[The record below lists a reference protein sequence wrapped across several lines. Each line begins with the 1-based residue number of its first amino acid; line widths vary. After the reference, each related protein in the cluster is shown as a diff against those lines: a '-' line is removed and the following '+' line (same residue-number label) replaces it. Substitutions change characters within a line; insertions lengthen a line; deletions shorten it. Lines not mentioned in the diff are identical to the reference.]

1 MIENSHNLVFLLFF
15 LFIAQQEQKSLKER
29 LEETIH
35 DLTESRDEI
44 EKVRREDNSKMEKGI
59 CIIVFSRENSC
70 VYCLFLLINNLF
82 FREIDRASIAEL
94 QLELS
99 KYQSL
104 LVKKSTEMEE
114 ENQNWSI
121 NLTKE
126 KQNRINAENEIILLK
141 STLKVTNDKISELN
155 NEIQTTKEQLEET
168 ISKKTISRKI
178 ILA

>member
-1 MIENSHNLVFLLFF
+1 M
-15 LFIAQQEQKSLKER
+15 
-29 LEETIH
+29 
-35 DLTESRDEI
+35 
-44 EKVRREDNSKMEKGI
+44 
-59 CIIVFSRENSC
+59 
-70 VYCLFLLINNLF
+70 FLLINNLF

-168 ISKKTISRKI
+168 IGKKTISRKI

>member
-1 MIENSHNLVFLLFF
+1 
-15 LFIAQQEQKSLKER
+15 
-29 LEETIH
+29 
-35 DLTESRDEI
+35 
-44 EKVRREDNSKMEKGI
+44 
-59 CIIVFSRENSC
+59 
-70 VYCLFLLINNLF
+70 
-82 FREIDRASIAEL
+82 
-94 QLELS
+94 
-99 KYQSL
+99 
-104 LVKKSTEMEE
+104 MEE

-168 ISKKTISRKI
+168 IGKKTISWKI

>member
-1 MIENSHNLVFLLFF
+1 
-15 LFIAQQEQKSLKER
+15 
-29 LEETIH
+29 
-35 DLTESRDEI
+35 
-44 EKVRREDNSKMEKGI
+44 
-59 CIIVFSRENSC
+59 
-70 VYCLFLLINNLF
+70 
-82 FREIDRASIAEL
+82 
-94 QLELS
+94 
-99 KYQSL
+99 
-104 LVKKSTEMEE
+104 MEE

>member
-1 MIENSHNLVFLLFF
+1 MIYFF
-15 LFIAQQEQKSLKER
+15 P
-29 LEETIH
+29 
-35 DLTESRDEI
+35 
-44 EKVRREDNSKMEKGI
+44 
-59 CIIVFSRENSC
+59 
-70 VYCLFLLINNLF
+70 
-82 FREIDRASIAEL
+82 EIDRASIAEL

-121 NLTKE
+121 NLNKE

-168 ISKKTISRKI
+168 LGTKKRKKFNFTENNTY
-178 ILA
+178 

>member
-1 MIENSHNLVFLLFF
+1 
-15 LFIAQQEQKSLKER
+15 
-29 LEETIH
+29 
-35 DLTESRDEI
+35 
-44 EKVRREDNSKMEKGI
+44 
-59 CIIVFSRENSC
+59 
-70 VYCLFLLINNLF
+70 
-82 FREIDRASIAEL
+82 
-94 QLELS
+94 
-99 KYQSL
+99 
-104 LVKKSTEMEE
+104 MEE

-168 ISKKTISRKI
+168 IGKKTISWKV